1 MSFSNQHFGKLVES
15 GQPVGEVIGVDKF
28 LVQASGLQPSAL
40 HALVMFEDGSKGF
53 INQILESHVLILHLG
68 SEPLKVGM
76 VAVLQH
82 QELVCKVGKDFVG
95 RVVSVTG
102 DPLDGKGPVPADAVW
117 PVFNTAPP
125 LYTRKLVED
134 QLESGVTAIDAL
146 FPMVRG
152 QRMALLGD
160 SKSGKS
166 TVVTQLA
173 INQKNTDQIV
183 VYCLIA
189 KRRSDVDA
197 LLTRL
202 QENGGLEKAIVV
214 VSTMFESL
222 IMSYIAPYV
231 ACAMAEYL
239 WQKCDQDTIIVY
251 DDLTSHAHAYREV
264 ALLSGVSPGRDSYPG
279 DMFYAHSSL
288 LERAGRLD
296 STGRCLTSIPVVHA
310 ANGDITAYL
319 PTNIMSITDGQW
331 ILDMDTFRNGIRPAI
346 NIGLSVTRA
355 GGVGHNKRQK
365 ELAAQTLKMLAG
377 YRQAEEFSHFGS
389 ELGPEAKKALATG
402 KRVFELL
409 TQAPGD
415 TFSLMAQQLMLDIV
429 LNLEDGAVLD
439 INALKLNS
447 NDFAK
452 KVEKDEDYQKVHDM
466 LVGECVKNAPK
477 PADKKEPTTDTPD
490 PSKKSVETSD
500 TQSRDAS
507 KEKTDDV
514 NGKKPKET
522 SSEEQP
528 SGKTEEHSQE
538 HDEKENA
545 VAPAPEKTTE
555 TDPADEAP
563 SMPEPKTSASGEDST
578 VKESPEIKHDEAVID
593 SSLETKSSEETVKK
607 TEPPKE
613 KKTDFVHS
621 LFSKANKSPKPE
633 EKPSVNEVK
642 PDTEEQKVDE
652 MMSVELEKQK
662 VKATNGQV
670 MDAAKPEKKS

>member
-1 MSFSNQHFGKLVES
+1 MSFSNQHFEKLVES
-15 GQPVGEVIGVDKF
+15 GKPVGEVIGVDRF
-28 LVQASGLQPSAL
+28 LVQVSGLQPSAL

-53 INQILESHVLILHLG
+53 INQILEDHVLVLHLG
-68 SEPLKVGM
+68 SEPLRVGM

-102 DPLDGKGPVPADAVW
+102 DPLDGKGPVPADATW

-189 KRRSDVDA
+189 KRRSDVDT

-202 QENGGLEKAIVV
+202 QDNGGMEKAIVV

-331 ILDMDTFRNGIRPAI
+331 ILDMDTFRNGIRPAL

-365 ELAAQTLKMLAG
+365 ELAAQTLKMLAS

-439 INALKLNS
+439 INALKLNA

-466 LVGECVKNAPK
+466 LAGECVKNAPK
-477 PADKKEPTTDTPD
+477 PVDTKEPTADKPDAPKDTTDTKADAAKDGEKSEKTEESKPDTPDEPATTAEEHDALPVEKSAEDASEARTDSAPQPEPVAEQPVAEEPVAAAPTPEEHSDSADTSPPAPVAQPEQTHSDEPAHPLFKKLLGGKKHEDKKEEPKATEQT
-490 PSKKSVETSD
+490 ET
-500 TQSRDAS
+500 A
-507 KEKTDDV
+507 K
-514 NGKKPKET
+514 
-522 SSEEQP
+522 
-528 SGKTEEHSQE
+528 
-538 HDEKENA
+538 
-545 VAPAPEKTTE
+545 PEK
-555 TDPADEAP
+555 
-563 SMPEPKTSASGEDST
+563 
-578 VKESPEIKHDEAVID
+578 
-593 SSLETKSSEETVKK
+593 
-607 TEPPKE
+607 
-613 KKTDFVHS
+613 
-621 LFSKANKSPKPE
+621 
-633 EKPSVNEVK
+633 
-642 PDTEEQKVDE
+642 TEEQKVDE

-662 VKATNGQV
+662 SKAATNGHV
-670 MDAAKPEKKS
+670 MDAVIPEKKP